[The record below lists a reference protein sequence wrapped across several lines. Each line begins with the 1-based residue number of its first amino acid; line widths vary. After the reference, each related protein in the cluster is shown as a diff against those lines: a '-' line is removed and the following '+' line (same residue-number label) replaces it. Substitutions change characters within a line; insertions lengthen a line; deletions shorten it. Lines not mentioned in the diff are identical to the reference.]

1 MRAMLREID
10 LIRLLLSYHAE
21 WEQNPEAFL
30 ELTILI
36 SSIDSRCISSGEID
50 VAEIMGPK
58 LDNVAKV
65 LMGITHV
72 NLGKFKDFADLKQR
86 GHATTH
92 LGERLVEI
100 LETFNNIEY
109 RAAMESVHEGR
120 HMDIEQFFQDPKGEK
135 LFLKLWPYITPVEE

>member
-1 MRAMLREID
+1 MLREID
-10 LIRLLLSYHAE
+10 LIRILLSYHSE
-21 WEQNPEAFL
+21 WETNPEAFL

-36 SSIDSRCISSGEID
+36 SSIDSRCIASGEID
-50 VAEIMGPK
+50 IAEIMGPK

-72 NLGKFKDFADLKQR
+72 NLAPYKDFAELKEK

-92 LGERLVEI
+92 LGERLVEA
-100 LETFNNIEY
+100 LETANNIEY
-109 RAAMESVHEGR
+109 RAATESVNDGVLFN
-120 HMDIEQFFQDPKGEK
+120 IEHYFQDKKAEK